1 MEKEIRL
8 IPFRAAKLIIG
19 YIHNSLTEVE
29 NDELDDWV
37 GQSDDNMKI
46 FEQLTDQVDE
56 GVFKLLMQQQ
66 LLQFKKQ
73 LFHWTAF
80 E

>member
-1 MEKEIRL
+1 MEKEIQ

-19 YIHNSLTEVE
+19 YLHNSLTEVE

-73 LFHWTAF
+73 LIH
-80 E
+80 

>member
-1 MEKEIRL
+1 MEKENRL
-8 IPFRAAKLIIG
+8 ISFRAAKLIIG
-19 YIHNSLTEVE
+19 YLHNSLTEVE
-29 NDELDDWV
+29 NNELDDWV

-73 LFHWTAF
+73 LFH
-80 E
+80 

>member
-73 LFHWTAF
+73 LFH
-80 E
+80 